1 MWKSVLSYH
10 VGPGSRL
17 RSTRLGRQHLYWLNH
32 LVRTQDQGHLDP
44 LQRMGCTWEFSASG
58 PLGGEPEIG
67 TGTGTGWQLTLELP
81 HYRLPLGREVPR
93 SWHGWSVPVSTCSAT
108 RGLRGAAGWVLW
120 AHLSPCTRQGQGS
133 QVHLIISWG
142 ADQSRF

>member
-1 MWKSVLSYH
+1 M
-10 VGPGSRL
+10 GPGSRL

-81 HYRLPLGREVPR
+81 HYRLPLGR
-93 SWHGWSVPVSTCSAT
+93 GCQGAGTAGVSLFPHARQLEDSGEQPGGSSGHTCLHAPGKDRVHRYTSSSLGELI
-108 RGLRGAAGWVLW
+108 RAG
-120 AHLSPCTRQGQGS
+120 SKNGQ
-133 QVHLIISWG
+133 
-142 ADQSRF
+142 